1 MKLLSLQTKEL
12 EMNLDKKKIQIFA
25 RRWSFLLVVQGCCSS
40 KFGKRYYGLLLSH
53 SSEFFS

>member
-25 RRWSFLLVVQGCCSS
+25 RRWSFFLLYRVVVVQ
-40 KFGKRYYGLLLSH
+40 
-53 SSEFFS
+53 SSENGIMVYC

>member
-25 RRWSFLLVVQGCCSS
+25 RRWSFLLQLLYGVVVV
-40 KFGKRYYGLLLSH
+40 K
-53 SSEFFS
+53 SSESGIMVYC